1 MTAYP
6 TDTQA
11 KADILAAGRKIYQRG
26 LVAANDGNLSVRV
39 GENALWVTPTGV
51 CKGDMTEDMLV
62 KMTLDGTVLEGT
74 RKPSSETKMH
84 LRIYQENPTV
94 RAVVHAHPPVAT
106 TFAAAGIPLD
116 KPVLQEAVVQLG
128 TVPVAPFALP
138 GSQGVADSVAPFCRD
153 YREKYSYKLIYEGI
167 SLQEVY
173 NMILELGPGGANG
186 RGSCFGL
193 GCLQWTS
200 YERIKRLVENYIEAA
215 DGADTITLAQV
226 QEAEGMTVSY
236 ELNNT
241 YRSVYTTWQS
251 ENADQNTTEA
261 AFAAGVIVCVRYGVP
276 VGYNTEEVQNT
287 RGALAEAVYNVM
299 MGNS

>member
-1 MTAYP
+1 MIPYP
-6 TDTQA
+6 TDAQA

-153 YREKYSYKLIYEGI
+153 YRAL
-167 SLQEVY
+167 L
-173 NMILELGPGGANG
+173 LEYHGAVTWGTSMEQAHYRLECLEQVATVTLHLHTLGSSPLTWWRNW
-186 RGSCFGL
+186 RGSARRGGFYKVRSTPAVFWQGWKNEFFMNL
-193 GCLQWTS
+193 
-200 YERIKRLVENYIEAA
+200 RKR
-215 DGADTITLAQV
+215 
-226 QEAEGMTVSY
+226 
-236 ELNNT
+236 
-241 YRSVYTTWQS
+241 
-251 ENADQNTTEA
+251 
-261 AFAAGVIVCVRYGVP
+261 
-276 VGYNTEEVQNT
+276 
-287 RGALAEAVYNVM
+287 
-299 MGNS
+299 